1 MQNILVIGATGP
13 QARPVAEKLAKDG
26 FKVRALVRDKAK
38 AEDLEAAGVELAVG
52 TLEDRA
58 SVAAAMVGQEGVFL
72 LISYVSGSA
81 KQAYAAIDA
90 AVEAGV
96 KKIVWN
102 ATGPMFPFK
111 TGNPSIDMRHDIL
124 AALEKSNIPYVSLQP
139 TVYMENLLLPFV
151 SSEVAERNTLA
162 YPMPNEAQCQW
173 ISHQDAA
180 SFAVTAFKD
189 KGTENLSLPISGPAK
204 VTGPQIAEGFSKALG
219 RQITFRPMPPR
230 EFADKFAAMGTP
242 NGEAVA
248 SYYETIFK
256 DPSIMDNN
264 VDYDAALSR
273 LPIKS
278 ISVEDFARHYRSA
291 FGS

>member
-1 MQNILVIGATGP
+1 MRNILVVGATGP
-13 QARPVAEKLAKDG
+13 QARPVADKLAKDG

-38 AEDLEAAGVELAVG
+38 ADDLAAAGVELAVG

-58 SVAAAMVGQEGVFL
+58 SLAAATQGQDGVFL
-72 LISYVSGSA
+72 LISYISGTA
-81 KQAYAAIDA
+81 DQAFAVIDA

-102 ATGPMFPFK
+102 TTGPMFPFK
-111 TGNPSIDMRHDIL
+111 TGNPSIDMRQDIL
-124 AALEKSNIPYVSLQP
+124 AALEKSKITYVSLQP
-139 TVYMENLLLPFV
+139 TVYMEYLLLPFV
-151 SSEVAERNTLA
+151 TRELAEHNSLA

-189 KGTENLSLPISGPAK
+189 GSTENLSLPISGPAK

-230 EFADKFAAMGTP
+230 EFAEKFAAMGAP
-242 NGEAVA
+242 NGDAVA
-248 SYYETIFK
+248 SYYESIFK

-264 VDYDAALSR
+264 VDYDAAVAR

-278 ISVEDFARHYRSA
+278 MTVEDFARHYRPA
-291 FGS
+291 FGN